1 MAWHRIAYT
10 HLELFVLAS
19 RWMGSCSFLVG
30 AKADGGMR
38 EEGNRG
44 KAESSYS
51 FCVLLLLQL
60 GDVVRGGL
68 IGNSDAA

>member
-1 MAWHRIAYT
+1 
-10 HLELFVLAS
+10 
-19 RWMGSCSFLVG
+19 MGSCSFLVA